1 MAVSTTEPPGGQ
13 PRPDPVREPLHD
25 LAHANLRWNFAVNVL
40 DVSFITLGMSLVSRE
55 TVMPLLVSQLTDSK
69 VAVGMIAA
77 IWGLGI
83 YLPQLLTANYAEGL
97 RYKKPFLMVISSVG
111 ERLPYLLMGL
121 AVWFF
126 AVPAPNL
133 ALLLFFIFLA
143 ISAFAA
149 GAGTPAWYDMIAKA
163 IPLERRGLW
172 AGLSSSLGALM
183 GIAGAFLVG
192 RVLEAFAFPLN
203 FSLLFGL
210 AFVAVCVSFVGLAL
224 NREPPSEITKVRQTL
239 LPYLRQ
245 LPAILRKDANYRRYL
260 LSRTVVIAGAMATG
274 FIIVY
279 GSEKFGLDGAQVG
292 LLTAT
297 LIGGQAVMSLVWGLL
312 GDRWGHKLV
321 MTLAA
326 FALTLAM
333 LVTLLAPTWQ
343 WLMLTFVLLGAYF
356 TSEWVSGLNLILE
369 FCDPADRP
377 TYIGL
382 TNTLLAPPV
391 VLAPLLGGLLAT
403 FAGYAGL
410 LLAATLVAAT
420 GALLMLFWV
429 AEPRKLPQ
437 PTATQP

>member
-1 MAVSTTEPPGGQ
+1 
-13 PRPDPVREPLHD
+13 
-25 LAHANLRWNFAVNVL
+25 
-40 DVSFITLGMSLVSRE
+40 
-55 TVMPLLVSQLTDSK
+55 
-69 VAVGMIAA
+69 
-77 IWGLGI
+77 
-83 YLPQLLTANYAEGL
+83 
-97 RYKKPFLMVISSVG
+97 
-111 ERLPYLLMGL
+111 
-121 AVWFF
+121 
-126 AVPAPNL
+126 
-133 ALLLFFIFLA
+133 
-143 ISAFAA
+143 
-149 GAGTPAWYDMIAKA
+149 
-163 IPLERRGLW
+163 
-172 AGLSSSLGALM
+172 
-183 GIAGAFLVG
+183 
-192 RVLEAFAFPLN
+192 
-203 FSLLFGL
+203 
-210 AFVAVCVSFVGLAL
+210 
-224 NREPPSEITKVRQTL
+224 VRQTL

-260 LSRTVVIAGAMATG
+260 LSRTVVIAGAMATE